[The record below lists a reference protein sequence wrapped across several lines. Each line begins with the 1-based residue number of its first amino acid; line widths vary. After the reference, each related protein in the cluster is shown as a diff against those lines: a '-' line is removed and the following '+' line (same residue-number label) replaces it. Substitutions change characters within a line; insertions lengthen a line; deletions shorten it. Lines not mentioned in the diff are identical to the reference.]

1 MRVQGP
7 SPVCFQKD
15 MVILMDTPED
25 KRKRL
30 LFQQKDT
37 MDKMLAA
44 GALSKEQYEF
54 SLNGLIEKMGF
65 DKDVLSKEENY
76 RSKI

>member
-1 MRVQGP
+1 MRQKQSNEKVP
-7 SPVCFQKD
+7 SSTS
-15 MVILMDTPED
+15 MLWILWKIKE
-25 KRKRL
+25 KQL
-30 LFQQKDT
+30 LFQQKET

-65 DKDVLSKEENY
+65 DKDVLSEEENY
-76 RSKI
+76 RSKL